1 MDKEKLKR
9 YLRLL
14 PTVLVLILCIMVF
27 ARILA
32 PKQSTLKIT
41 EAKWSKLLLV
51 LDQIDRNYV
60 DTVNTSDLIEKLLPS
75 LMEGLDPHSLYLPPV
90 ELEEANESLEGNFS
104 GIGVQFNVPSD
115 TAVIIGVIKGGP
127 SEKAGI
133 LTGDR
138 IITIEGDT
146 IAGVNFPQDSI
157 VRRLKGPRGTS
168 VKIQVK
174 RSEEPKLLD
183 FTIVRD
189 IIPVNSVDVAYMIGE
204 STGYIK
210 VEKFTKTTYLEFM
223 KATVQLKSKGM
234 KSLVIDLRENA
245 GGYFDQALLM
255 ANEFLGN
262 GKLIVYLEG
271 AHRKRQD
278 FFADGSGTMLDLP
291 LTVLINENSAS
302 SSEIFA
308 GAIQDNDRGLIVGRR
323 SYGKGLVQEPLFFS
337 DNSGIRLTVAR
348 YFTPTGRSIQ
358 KPYSEDYRYDIYK
371 RYQSGEM
378 MDADSIK
385 VNDSLKF
392 VTPGGKIVYGGG
404 GIIPDKFVPVD
415 TTGVTDFLIK
425 VNRKSLVVKCSSY
438 ISDKYRKQLAAIDT
452 LPELDRLFKAI
463 DFKQEFLDYSGSNGV
478 NPRAGEWNVSGR
490 IIEEQLK
497 GLVGR
502 YTKLGDDAFY
512 PYILTL
518 DNTIDTLKARKII
531 K

>member
-1 MDKEKLKR
+1 MDSERIKR
-9 YLRLL
+9 YLKLL
-14 PTVLVLILCIMVF
+14 PMAIVLILCVLVF
-27 ARILA
+27 VRILQ
-32 PKQSTLKIT
+32 PKQNTLKIT

-51 LDQIDRNYV
+51 LDQIERNYV
-60 DTVNTSDLIEKLLPS
+60 DTVNVADVVEKLLPEV
-75 LMEGLDPHSLYLPPV
+75 MGNLDPHSLYLPPE
-90 ELEEANESLEGNFS
+90 ELEQANESLEGNFS
-104 GIGVQFNVPSD
+104 GIGVQFNVPAD

-127 SEKAGI
+127 SEKVGI

-138 IITIEGDT
+138 LITIEGDT

-168 VKIQVK
+168 VKVQVK
-174 RSEEPKLLD
+174 RAGEQKLLD

-189 IIPVNSVDVAYMIGE
+189 VIPVNSVDVAYMIGE
-204 STGYIK
+204 STAYLK
-210 VEKFTKTTYLEFM
+210 LEKFSRTTYLEFM
-223 KATVQLKSKGM
+223 KAIVMLKAQGM
-234 KSLVIDLRENA
+234 KSLVLDLRGNA

-255 ANEFLGN
+255 ANEFLAN
-262 GKLIVYLEG
+262 GKSIVYLEG

-278 FFADGSGTMLDLP
+278 FYADGNGTMLNIP
-291 LTVLINENSAS
+291 LTVLIDENSAS

-348 YFTPTGRSIQ
+348 YYTPTGRSIQ
-358 KPYSEDYRYDIYK
+358 KPYSQDYRYDIYK

-392 VTPGGKIVYGGG
+392 TTPGGKTVYGGG

-415 TTGVTDFLIK
+415 TTGITDFLIR
-425 VNRKSLVVKCSSY
+425 VNRKSLIIKCSSY
-438 ISDKYRKQLAAIDT
+438 ISDKYRKQLSAIDT
-452 LPELDRLFKAI
+452 LPELTRLFDNMDLKR
-463 DFKQEFLDYSGSNGV
+463 EFLEYSNANGV
-478 NPRAGEWNVSGR
+478 APKPGEWDISGK

-502 YTKLGDDAFY
+502 YTILGDMAFY
-512 PYILTL
+512 PYIHNL
-518 DNTIDTLKARKII
+518 DNVVDTLKAVKII